1 MHGNGAKEAM
11 ENYVD
16 RDESN
21 FKVAQADSGQF
32 KYCLCL
38 SHIID
43 NILYEPYELRIISGE
58 IAKSYEVYYT
68 VSATS
73 VIRVINLKKSLN
85 FLDKIIKMNLIS
97 QITNNDNTSELTP
110 AMKWLW
116 EKKIFDILRQ
126 IKIFRLFRKRKTFRN
141 WFKHIRETK
150 QYVSR

>member
-1 MHGNGAKEAM
+1 
-11 ENYVD
+11 
-16 RDESN
+16 
-21 FKVAQADSGQF
+21 
-32 KYCLCL
+32 
-38 SHIID
+38 
-43 NILYEPYELRIISGE
+43 LYEPYELRIISGE

-73 VIRVINLKKSLN
+73 VIRVINLKISLN

-150 QYVSR
+150 QYVAR